1 MPIFSHFL
9 FVVVTQ
15 HFPSLKEKLLL
26 IMSRGEYRG
35 NYQRDDEKNKNNGE
49 RYHRSSRNNTNTTTN
64 GGGGGYRNNNGGNWH
79 RNNKRG
85 RSPERE
91 AQFPHREV
99 HEREKTT
106 TTSGGGSHDAA
117 NVFQDNPFNRS
128 ASSSQA
134 QQQHT
139 PLSVEELLQKK
150 REKELAETKP
160 TFLTKKE
167 REKLAM
173 ERLKEKRREE
183 GGGGDGGTVAT
194 AHHHASSSSRF
205 ARATSARDVAE
216 RQYQRDKSVQS
227 ERERQEQ
234 LEQFRKQYAGVRDE
248 TEKMKKMKQKAER
261 AKYKFQFDWS
271 KEDDTSRDANPL
283 YDAKHDVKLLF
294 GRGTI
299 AGVDARMQ
307 MEQNH
312 KFENSVG
319 KRRGEN
325 TVNNN
330 RSRSYDAGDENARR
344 IDKHS
349 KALEKY
355 DNQYDKKKETTHWS
369 SKPLA
374 QMNERDWRIFR
385 EDFNITFKGGKV
397 PNPMRAWSENELLP
411 QEILRAIEK
420 VGYTKPSPIQMAS
433 IPIGLLKRDVIGV
446 AETGSGKTCA
456 FVVPMLA
463 HIMGLPKMT
472 DEVAADGPYAL
483 VMAPTRELAQQIE
496 EETLKFAHFLGYRV
510 ACVVGG
516 QSIEDQGVQLRKGV
530 EIVVGTPGRIIDVIE
545 KRYTVLNQCNY
556 IVLDEADRMIDM
568 GFEPQVTQVME
579 AMPSSNLKPIDMAE
593 ELDNKAIDNKQ
604 SIETSAKYRTTY
616 MFSATMPPSVE
627 RLARTYLRNPAV
639 VTIGSAGKTSD
650 LIKQTVIWVNRSE
663 KERTLEQILSQ
674 HTQTQAIVFVNTKR
688 GVDSCVTAC
697 HSMGYSCG
705 SIHGGKGQDA
715 REAALTG
722 FKRGDFDILV
732 ATDVAGRGID
742 VKGIDLVVNYELP
755 ASIENYTH
763 RIGRTGRAGRKGTA
777 VSFIT
782 SEDQDIMYDLRQLL
796 IESNNEVPPEL
807 ERQKAAKVK
816 PQRDAQGR
824 VLEGR
829 DARGMD
835 SIIF

>member
-1 MPIFSHFL
+1 
-9 FVVVTQ
+9 
-15 HFPSLKEKLLL
+15 
-26 IMSRGEYRG
+26 MSRGDYHG

-49 RYHRSSRNNTNTTTN
+49 RYHRSSRNNTNNINN
-64 GGGGGYRNNNGGNWH
+64 GGGGGYRNNNNNNNGGNWH
-79 RNNKRG
+79 RNNNNNKRG

-128 ASSSQA
+128 ASL
-134 QQQHT
+134 QQQ

-194 AHHHASSSSRF
+194 AHHHASSSRF

-216 RQYQRDKSVQS
+216 RQYQRDKSEQS

-271 KEDDTSRDANPL
+271 KEDDTSRDAN
-283 YDAKHDVKLLF
+283 LLW
-294 GRGTI
+294 TI

-319 KRRGEN
+319 RRREGN

-330 RSRSYDAGDENARR
+330 RSRSYDAAGDENARR

-420 VGYTKPSPIQMAS
+420 VGYKKPSPIQMAS

-472 DEVAADGPYAL
+472 DEVAAD
-483 VMAPTRELAQQIE
+483 VT
-496 EETLKFAHFLGYRV
+496 
-510 ACVVGG
+510 
-516 QSIEDQGVQLRKGV
+516 
-530 EIVVGTPGRIIDVIE
+530 GRCL
-545 KRYTVLNQCNY
+545 TVLPW
-556 IVLDEADRMIDM
+556 E
-568 GFEPQVTQVME
+568 
-579 AMPSSNLKPIDMAE
+579 
-593 ELDNKAIDNKQ
+593 
-604 SIETSAKYRTTY
+604 
-616 MFSATMPPSVE
+616 
-627 RLARTYLRNPAV
+627 
-639 VTIGSAGKTSD
+639 
-650 LIKQTVIWVNRSE
+650 
-663 KERTLEQILSQ
+663 
-674 HTQTQAIVFVNTKR
+674 
-688 GVDSCVTAC
+688 
-697 HSMGYSCG
+697 
-705 SIHGGKGQDA
+705 
-715 REAALTG
+715 
-722 FKRGDFDILV
+722 
-732 ATDVAGRGID
+732 
-742 VKGIDLVVNYELP
+742 
-755 ASIENYTH
+755 
-763 RIGRTGRAGRKGTA
+763 
-777 VSFIT
+777 
-782 SEDQDIMYDLRQLL
+782 
-796 IESNNEVPPEL
+796 
-807 ERQKAAKVK
+807 
-816 PQRDAQGR
+816 
-824 VLEGR
+824 
-829 DARGMD
+829 
-835 SIIF
+835 

>member
-1 MPIFSHFL
+1 
-9 FVVVTQ
+9 
-15 HFPSLKEKLLL
+15 
-26 IMSRGEYRG
+26 
-35 NYQRDDEKNKNNGE
+35 
-49 RYHRSSRNNTNTTTN
+49 
-64 GGGGGYRNNNGGNWH
+64 
-79 RNNKRG
+79 
-85 RSPERE
+85 
-91 AQFPHREV
+91 
-99 HEREKTT
+99 
-106 TTSGGGSHDAA
+106 
-117 NVFQDNPFNRS
+117 
-128 ASSSQA
+128 
-134 QQQHT
+134 
-139 PLSVEELLQKK
+139 
-150 REKELAETKP
+150 
-160 TFLTKKE
+160 
-167 REKLAM
+167 
-173 ERLKEKRREE
+173 
-183 GGGGDGGTVAT
+183 
-194 AHHHASSSSRF
+194 
-205 ARATSARDVAE
+205 
-216 RQYQRDKSVQS
+216 
-227 ERERQEQ
+227 
-234 LEQFRKQYAGVRDE
+234 
-248 TEKMKKMKQKAER
+248 
-261 AKYKFQFDWS
+261 
-271 KEDDTSRDANPL
+271 
-283 YDAKHDVKLLF
+283 
-294 GRGTI
+294 
-299 AGVDARMQ
+299 
-307 MEQNH
+307 
-312 KFENSVG
+312 
-319 KRRGEN
+319 
-325 TVNNN
+325 
-330 RSRSYDAGDENARR
+330 
-344 IDKHS
+344 
-349 KALEKY
+349 
-355 DNQYDKKKETTHWS
+355 
-369 SKPLA
+369 
-374 QMNERDWRIFR
+374 
-385 EDFNITFKGGKV
+385 
-397 PNPMRAWSENELLP
+397 
-411 QEILRAIEK
+411 
-420 VGYTKPSPIQMAS
+420 
-433 IPIGLLKRDVIGV
+433 
-446 AETGSGKTCA
+446 
-456 FVVPMLA
+456 
-463 HIMGLPKMT
+463 
-472 DEVAADGPYAL
+472 
-483 VMAPTRELAQQIE
+483 
-496 EETLKFAHFLGYRV
+496 
-510 ACVVGG
+510 
-516 QSIEDQGVQLRKGV
+516 
-530 EIVVGTPGRIIDVIE
+530 
-545 KRYTVLNQCNY
+545 
-556 IVLDEADRMIDM
+556 M

>member
-1 MPIFSHFL
+1 
-9 FVVVTQ
+9 
-15 HFPSLKEKLLL
+15 
-26 IMSRGEYRG
+26 MSRDYHHHHHHRRGGEENTNDGDRYHHRG
-35 NYQRDDEKNKNNGE
+35 GGRSGGE
-49 RYHRSSRNNTNTTTN
+49 R
-64 GGGGGYRNNNGGNWH
+64 GGGGGNWNRN

-85 RSPERE
+85 RSPEREERRRE

-99 HEREKTT
+99 HERKDEEKEEEKATT
-106 TTSGGGSHDAA
+106 A
-117 NVFQDNPFNRS
+117 NNDPFNRRS
-128 ASSSQA
+128 AGDVASN
-134 QQQHT
+134 QQ

-167 REKLAM
+167 REKMAL
-173 ERLKEKRREE
+173 ERLKEKRERER
-183 GGGGDGGTVAT
+183 GGGDDGAT
-194 AHHHASSSSRF
+194 AKAPASSSSRF

-216 RQYQRDKSVQS
+216 RQYHRDEREQS

-234 LEQFRKQYAGVRDE
+234 LEQFRKQYAGMRDE

-261 AKYKFQFDWS
+261 TKHKFQFDWS
-271 KEDDTSRDANPL
+271 KDDDTSRDANPL

-307 MEQNH
+307 MEANH
-312 KFENSVG
+312 RYENAMG
-319 KRRGEN
+319 RRGGNTEN
-325 TVNNN
+325 T
-330 RSRSYDAGDENARR
+330 RSRNYDADEENTRR

-349 KALEKY
+349 RALEKY

-369 SKPLA
+369 SKPLE

-411 QEILRAIEK
+411 KEILRAIEK
-420 VGYTKPSPIQMAS
+420 VGYKKPSPIQMAS

-496 EETLKFAHFLGYRV
+496 QETLKFAHFLGYRV

-579 AMPSSNLKPIDMAE
+579 AMPSSNLKPIELAE

-604 SIETSAKYRTTY
+604 STTSAKYRTTY

-663 KERTLEQILSQ
+663 KERMLEQILSQ

-705 SIHGGKGQDA
+705 SIHGGKSQDA

-755 ASIENYTH
+755 ALIENYTH

-807 ERQKAAKVK
+807 ERQKAAKIK